1 MGRTQ
6 IKYVVHPGFV
16 LSKQDKDTHY
26 VGYNRLVALY
36 GVDPRNCEL
45 YNPVEFYPAN
55 SMYEDTVHLYPRWD
69 GNYSLETKH
78 KASKGT
84 TNV

>member
-45 YNPVEFYPAN
+45 YNPAINYATEYL
-55 SMYEDTVHLYPRWD
+55 HLHPRFD
-69 GNYSLETKH
+69 GNYTLSLDNK
-78 KASKGT
+78 
-84 TNV
+84 

>member
-45 YNPVEFYPAN
+45 YNPAFNYDNEPDNYI
-55 SMYEDTVHLYPRWD
+55 HLYPRFD
-69 GNYSLETKH
+69 GNYKLSLQ
-78 KASKGT
+78 KA
-84 TNV
+84 